1 MNGTNS
7 RRGFLKGFG
16 LFSAVV
22 AGTTAS
28 HFTNTGTGM
37 DVRDSADPIL
47 SPVVD
52 KTLAPS
58 SSSNL
63 TLTADNRPQEAMR
76 INSDGAWGIGVTAW
90 QPEQQNR
97 VTMSVGK
104 DNRLWLQ
111 VDGEWRRVALEG

>member
-16 LFSAVV
+16 LLSAIA
-22 AGTTAS
+22 AGGVTHSAS
-28 HFTNTGTGM
+28 AASAGGA
-37 DVRDSADPIL
+37 VRSASDPVR
-47 SPVVD
+47 SVVVD
-52 KTLAPS
+52 QSLAPS

-63 TLTADNRPQEAMR
+63 TLTADNHPQEAMR
-76 INSDGAWGIGVTAW
+76 INSDGAWGIGVSTP

>member
-16 LFSAVV
+16 LLSAVA
-22 AGTTAS
+22 AGAATS
-28 HFTNTGTGM
+28 HFASTGTSM
-37 DVRDSADPIL
+37 DVRDPVDPIL
-47 SPVVD
+47 SSAVD
-52 KTLAPS
+52 KALAPS

-76 INSDGAWGIGVTAW
+76 INSDGTWGIGVTAW
-90 QPEQQNR
+90 QPEYQNR
-97 VTMSVGK
+97 VAMSVGK